1 MDLSWIESVIYG
13 FVTGLTQILPVSAQA
28 HRALMLKMFGQSTEG
43 GLMALLIHG
52 AVFAAVYVSYANQIG
67 QMLRENRL
75 ARIPRRKRK
84 RQPVMHRVLDY
95 RLMKMAF
102 YVIAA
107 GFFVYPSLQ
116 TWRLDLSK
124 IAIFFVINGLT
135 QYIPMFIPTGNKDS
149 RNMTRMDG
157 LWIGL
162 FGALGIVPGISRTGG
177 MISVATIRG
186 ADPGHAVNWAV
197 MLSMPAMAV
206 FMCIDIYSMFALGVG
221 SLGITV
227 LLRYIVA
234 AAAAYAGTYIAVR
247 LVRIFASTTGFSGF
261 AYYSWGAALFSLIL
275 YLSIS

>member
-52 AVFAAVYVSYANQIG
+52 AVFAAVYVSYSNQIG

-135 QYIPMFIPTGNKDS
+135 QYIPMFMPTGNKDS

-162 FGALGIVPGISRTGG
+162 FGAMGIVPGISRTGG

-186 ADPGHAVNWAV
+186 ADPSHAVNWAV
-197 MLSMPAMAV
+197 MLTMPAMAV
-206 FMCIDIYSMFALGVG
+206 FMCIDFYSMFALGVG

-247 LVRIFASTTGFSGF
+247 LVRIFAYTTGFTGF
-261 AYYSWGAALFSLIL
+261 AYYSWGAVLFSLIL

>member
-1 MDLSWIESVIYG
+1 
-13 FVTGLTQILPVSAQA
+13 
-28 HRALMLKMFGQSTEG
+28 MLKMFGHSTEG
-43 GLMALLIHG
+43 GLLGLLVYG
-52 AVFAAVYVSYANQIG
+52 AVFAAVYIFYADEIR

-84 RQPVMHRVLDY
+84 RQPVMQRVLDY

-116 TWRLDLSK
+116 NWRLDLSK
-124 IAIFFVINGLT
+124 VAIFFVINGLM

-157 LWIGL
+157 LWMGL
-162 FGALGIVPGISRTGG
+162 FGATGIVPGISRTGARS
-177 MISVATIRG
+177 SVATIRG
-186 ADPGHAVNWAV
+186 ADPGHAVNWAT
-197 MLSMPAMAV
+197 MLTMPAMV
-206 FMCIDIYSMFALGVG
+206 IFMFIDIYTMFSLGIG
-221 SLGITV
+221 SLGIAV
-227 LLRYIVA
+227 LLRYILA
-234 AAAAYAGTYIAVR
+234 AAAAYAGTYIAIRMVR
-247 LVRIFASTTGFSGF
+247 VFASTTGFSGF

>member
-1 MDLSWIESVIYG
+1 LDLSWIESLIYG
-13 FVTGLTQILPVSAQA
+13 FVMGLSQILPVSAQA
-28 HRALMLKMFGQSTEG
+28 HRAIMLKMFGQSTEG

-52 AVFAAVYVSYANQIG
+52 AVFAAVYISYKEQIG

-84 RQPVMHRVLDY
+84 RQPVMQRVLDL

-102 YVIAA
+102 YVIAV
-107 GFFVYPSLQ
+107 GFLVYSSLES
-116 TWRLDLSK
+116 WRTDLSK
-124 IAIFFVINGLT
+124 IAIFLVINGLM

-157 LWIGL
+157 LWMGL

-177 MISVATIRG
+177 MISVASVRG
-186 ADPGHAVNWAV
+186 ADPSHAVNWAV
-197 MLSMPAMAV
+197 MLAMPTMAV
-206 FMCIDIYSMFALGVG
+206 FMCIDVYSMFALGVG
-221 SLGITV
+221 SLGILA
-227 LLRYIVA
+227 LLRYILSA
-234 AAAAYAGTYIAVR
+234 AAAFAGTYIAIR
-247 LVRIFASTTGFSGF
+247 MVRIFASTTGFSGF

>member
-1 MDLSWIESVIYG
+1 MDLSWIESIIYG

-52 AVFAAVYVSYANQIG
+52 AVFAAVYVSYSNQIG

-135 QYIPMFIPTGNKDS
+135 QYIPMFMPTGNKDS

-162 FGALGIVPGISRTGG
+162 FGAMGIVPGISRTGG

-186 ADPGHAVNWAV
+186 ADPSHAVNWAV
-197 MLSMPAMAV
+197 MLTMPAMAV
-206 FMCIDIYSMFALGVG
+206 FMCIDFYSMFALGIG

>member
-1 MDLSWIESVIYG
+1 MDLSWIESIIYG

-52 AVFAAVYVSYANQIG
+52 AVFAAVYVSYSNQIG

-135 QYIPMFIPTGNKDS
+135 QYIPMFMPTGNKDS

-197 MLSMPAMAV
+197 MLTMPAMAV
-206 FMCIDIYSMFALGVG
+206 FMCIDFYSMFALGVG

>member
-1 MDLSWIESVIYG
+1 MDFTWIESIIYG
-13 FVTGLTQILPVSAQA
+13 FVMGLSQILPVSAQA

-43 GLMALLIHG
+43 GLLGLLIHG
-52 AVFAAVYVSYANQIG
+52 AVFAAVYIFYADEIR

-84 RQPVMHRVLDY
+84 RQPVMQRVLDY

-116 TWRLDLSK
+116 NWRLDLSK
-124 IAIFFVINGLT
+124 VAIFFVINGLM

-157 LWIGL
+157 LWMGL
-162 FGALGIVPGISRTGG
+162 FGATGIVPGISRTGA
-177 MISVATIRG
+177 MISVATVRG
-186 ADPGHAVNWAV
+186 ADPGHAVNWAT
-197 MLSMPAMAV
+197 MLTMPTMV
-206 FMCIDIYSMFALGVG
+206 IFMFIDIYTMFSLGIG
-221 SLGITV
+221 SLGIAV
-227 LLRYIVA
+227 LLQYILA
-234 AAAAYAGTYIAVR
+234 AVAAYAGTYIAIR
-247 LVRIFASTTGFSGF
+247 MVRIFASTTGFSGF

>member
-1 MDLSWIESVIYG
+1 MDFTWIESIIYG
-13 FVTGLTQILPVSAQA
+13 FVMGLSQILPVSAQA
-28 HRALMLKMFGQSTEG
+28 HRALMLKMFGHSTEG
-43 GLMALLIHG
+43 GLLGLLVHG
-52 AVFAAVYVSYANQIG
+52 AVFAAVYIFYADEIR

-84 RQPVMHRVLDY
+84 RQPVMQRVLDY

-116 TWRLDLSK
+116 NWRLDLSK
-124 IAIFFVINGLT
+124 VAIFFVINGLM

-157 LWIGL
+157 LWMGL
-162 FGALGIVPGISRTGG
+162 FGATGIVPGISRTGA

-186 ADPGHAVNWAV
+186 ADPGRAVNWAT
-197 MLSMPAMAV
+197 MLTMPTMV
-206 FMCIDIYSMFALGVG
+206 IFMFIDIYTMFSLGIG
-221 SLGITV
+221 SLGIAV
-227 LLRYIVA
+227 LLRYILA
-234 AAAAYAGTYIAVR
+234 AVAAYAGTYIAIR
-247 LVRIFASTTGFSGF
+247 MVRIFASTTGFSGF

>member
-1 MDLSWIESVIYG
+1 M
-13 FVTGLTQILPVSAQA
+13 
-28 HRALMLKMFGQSTEG
+28 
-43 GLMALLIHG
+43 
-52 AVFAAVYVSYANQIG
+52 FAAVYVSYANQIG

-84 RQPVMHRVLDY
+84 RQPVMQRVLDY

-135 QYIPMFIPTGNKDS
+135 QYIPMFMPTGNKDS

-162 FGALGIVPGISRTGG
+162 FGAMGIVPGISRTGG

-186 ADPGHAVNWAV
+186 ADPSHAVNWAV
-197 MLSMPAMAV
+197 MLTMPAMAV
-206 FMCIDIYSMFALGVG
+206 FMCIDIYSMFALGIG
-221 SLGITV
+221 SLGIAV